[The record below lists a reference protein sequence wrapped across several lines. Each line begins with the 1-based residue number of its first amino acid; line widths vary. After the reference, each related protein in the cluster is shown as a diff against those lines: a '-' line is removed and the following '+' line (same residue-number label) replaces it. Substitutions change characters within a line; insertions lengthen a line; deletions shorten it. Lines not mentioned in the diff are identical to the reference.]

1 MEASLRWDVDDDGI
15 IDNSGFPD
23 QTYDAWSVVGA
34 RLVNLYRSIQVNLL
48 LISVQKAIYKCISGS

>member
-1 MEASLRWDVDDDGI
+1 MEASLRWDIDDDGI

-34 RLVNLYRSIQVNLL
+34 RCVETYTEQKLLVWGRR
-48 LISVQKAIYKCISGS
+48 

>member
-1 MEASLRWDVDDDGI
+1 MLLGNYAYLIDINYLSFCLQAVIEASLRWDVDDDGI

-34 RLVNLYRSIQVNLL
+34 R
-48 LISVQKAIYKCISGS
+48 